1 VKKIALAALVLG
13 ELACASA
20 GHRPI
25 FHRASA
31 SYSVMLDISGVD
43 RVVVRSSV
51 SQEALKVL
59 RESAR
64 ARIFGT
70 MDYLVQGY
78 HGRRKDAGVE
88 PVAPAEMSFDQER
101 VGSTLTLK
109 SREWVYIHHS
119 MLYTTLSIAV
129 PEGVDVFAQPYS
141 YDELTQRATVQ

>member
-1 VKKIALAALVLG
+1 VVQRA
-13 ELACASA
+13 
-20 GHRPI
+20 
-25 FHRASA
+25 FHDAVR
-31 SYSVMLDISGVD
+31 LDISGVD